1 MTSHT
6 PSTTKPTPTPM
17 PMPPTGE
24 IVSRLL
30 HTLGDPDPAR
40 GAEDIT
46 VVGADPLVPSV
57 HRLADAMSA
66 AIGVFGRQ
74 TAAVGEQRGHPRQRV
89 QVRAGAAI
97 DQLMATHHT
106 TLSGRPLGAL
116 LDDPTL
122 LGNND
127 FYRARDGRWIFIIT
141 TYPHLRD
148 AVHSVLRC
156 GLDAVG
162 IARAA
167 ADWDAFTLEEAIC
180 ARGGVAC
187 VVRSRDEWL
196 AHPAGR
202 HVAGRPVVEIER
214 VGDGPVRPLAPISAA
229 DEALTGVRVLDLT
242 HVIAGPV
249 AARLLAQFGADVLH
263 LTRPDRPDPIPMIAM
278 TGGGKRNAYCDLRDD
293 HDRTA
298 FHAALQDADVFA
310 HAYRGLARH
319 GADAEELVRR
329 RPGLITLEYHA
340 WGAEGPWGERGGFD
354 QLACSAT
361 GFAVEE
367 WTDRPSLPP
376 TYLVNDYLAAYLG
389 AAAVATTLRR
399 RATEGGSWRIRVT
412 LAGVCHWVQDLG
424 LLAREDVRD
433 LPRPGRAAFA
443 ELTTTGTDFGPL
455 TEPATPF
462 AYSGRAVPQPGRRSP
477 LGSAALQWG

>member
-6 PSTTKPTPTPM
+6 LTTTEQASAPST
-17 PMPPTGE
+17 GD
-24 IVSRLL
+24 ILSGLL
-30 HTLGDPDPAR
+30 HTLEGPDPAR

-74 TAAVGEQRGHPRQRV
+74 TAALGELRGHPHQRV
-89 QVRAGAAI
+89 QVEAGAAI
-97 DQLMATHHT
+97 DQLMATYHT
-106 TLSGRPLGAL
+106 TLAGRSLGTLFDDPAL
-116 LDDPTL
+116 LAH
-122 LGNND
+122 ND
-127 FYRARDGRWIFIIT
+127 FYRTRDGRWIFLIT

-156 GLDAVG
+156 GLDKVG

-167 ADWDAFTLEEAIC
+167 ADWDAFTLEEAVC
-180 ARGGVAC
+180 ARGGAAC
-187 VVRSRDEWL
+187 VVRSRSEWL

-202 HVAGRPVVEIER
+202 FVARRPVVEIDR
-214 VGDGPVRPLAPISAA
+214 VADAPARPLTPVPAA
-229 DEALTGVRVLDLT
+229 QEALAGVRVLDLT

-263 LTRPDRPDPIPMIAM
+263 LSRPDRPDPVPMIAM
-278 TGGGKRNAYCDLRDD
+278 TGAGKRNAYCDLRDE
-293 HDRTA
+293 HDRAA
-298 FHAALQDADVFA
+298 FHDALGDADVFV

-319 GADAEELVRR
+319 GASTEDLVRR

-376 TYLVNDYLAAYLG
+376 TYLLNDYLAAYLG
-389 AAAVATTLRR
+389 AAAVATVLRR

-412 LAGVCHWVQDLG
+412 LAGVCHWVQELG
-424 LLAREDVRD
+424 LLTREDVID
-433 LPRPGRAAFA
+433 LPRPGRTPFAA
-443 ELTTTGTDFGPL
+443 LSTTATDFGPL

-462 AYSGRAVPQPGRRSP
+462 TYSGRPVPQPGRRSP
-477 LGSAALQWG
+477 LGSAPLQWL

>member
-1 MTSHT
+1 M
-6 PSTTKPTPTPM
+6 PSNTLTTAEPTPPSS
-17 PMPPTGE
+17 TGE

-74 TAAVGEQRGHPRQRV
+74 TAAVGEMRGHRRQRV
-89 QVRAGAAI
+89 QVQAGAAI
-97 DQLMATHHT
+97 DQLMATYHT
-106 TLSGRPLGAL
+106 TLSGRSLGAL
-116 LDDPTL
+116 LDDPAL

-148 AVHSVLRC
+148 AVCSVLRC
-156 GLDAVG
+156 GLDKAG
-162 IARAA
+162 IAQAA
-167 ADWDAFTLEEAIC
+167 AGWDAFTLEEAIC

-187 VVRSRDEWL
+187 AVRSREEWL

-202 HVAGRPVVEIER
+202 YVAQRPVVEIER
-214 VGDGPVRPLAPISAA
+214 VGDGPVRPLEPIGEA

-249 AARLLAQFGADVLH
+249 GARLLAQFGADVLH
-263 LTRPDRPDPIPMIAM
+263 LSRPDRPDPIPMIVM

-293 HDRTA
+293 HDRAA
-298 FHAALQDADVFA
+298 FHEVLQDTDVFV

-319 GADAEELVRR
+319 GASTEELIRR

-340 WGAEGPWGERGGFD
+340 WGADGPWGERGGFD

-376 TYLVNDYLAAYLG
+376 TYLLNDYLAAYLG
-389 AAAVATTLRR
+389 AAAVATVLRR

-412 LAGVCHWVQDLG
+412 LAGVCHWVQELG
-424 LLAREDVRD
+424 LLSRENVID
-433 LPRPGRAAFA
+433 LPRPGRAPLAA
-443 ELTTTGTDFGPL
+443 LSTTGTDFGPL

-462 AYSGRAVPQPGRRSP
+462 AYSARTVPQPGRRSP
-477 LGSAALQWG
+477 LGSAALQWR

>member
-6 PSTTKPTPTPM
+6 LTTTGTISPTSV
-17 PMPPTGE
+17 GE
-24 IVSRLL
+24 MLSRLL

-74 TAAVGEQRGHPRQRV
+74 TAAVGEQRGHPHQKVEV
-89 QVRAGAAI
+89 QAGAAI
-97 DQLMATHHT
+97 DQLMATYHT
-106 TLSGRPLGAL
+106 TLSGRPIGAL

-148 AVHSVLRC
+148 AVCSVLRC
-156 GLDAVG
+156 GLDKVG
-162 IARAA
+162 IAQATA
-167 ADWDAFTLEEAIC
+167 EWDAFTLEEAIC
-180 ARGGVAC
+180 ARGGAAC
-187 VVRSRDEWL
+187 VVRTRDEWL

-202 HVAGRPVVEIER
+202 YVAQRPVVEIER
-214 VGDGPVRPLAPISAA
+214 VGDGPVRPLEPIGES
-229 DEALTGVRVLDLT
+229 DEALAGVRVLDLT

-263 LTRPDRPDPIPMIAM
+263 LSRPDRPDPIPMIAM
-278 TGGGKRNAYCDLRDD
+278 TGGSKRNAYCDLRDD
-293 HDRTA
+293 HDRAA
-298 FHAALQDADVFA
+298 FHDALEEADVFV

-319 GADAEELVRR
+319 GASTEELVRR

-354 QLACSAT
+354 QLACSAA
-361 GFAVEE
+361 GFAIEE

-376 TYLVNDYLAAYLG
+376 TYLLNDYLAAYLG
-389 AAAVATTLRR
+389 AAAVATVLRR

-412 LAGVCHWVQDLG
+412 LAGVCHWVQELG
-424 LLAREDVRD
+424 LLAREDVLD
-433 LPRPGRAAFA
+433 LPRPGRTPFAA
-443 ELTTTGTDFGPL
+443 LSTTETDFGPL

-462 AYSGRAVPQPGRRSP
+462 AYSGRTVPQAGRRSP
-477 LGSAALQWG
+477 LGSAALQWR

>member
-1 MTSHT
+1 MTSNPPT
-6 PSTTKPTPTPM
+6 TTGPTPPPST
-17 PMPPTGE
+17 GE
-24 IVSRLL
+24 MVSRLL

-74 TAAVGEQRGHPRQRV
+74 TAALGEQRGHPHQRV
-89 QVRAGAAI
+89 RVRAGAAI
-97 DQLMATHHT
+97 DQLMATYHT

-156 GLDAVG
+156 GLDKVG

-167 ADWDAFTLEEAIC
+167 AGWDAFTLEEAVC

-187 VVRSRDEWL
+187 VVRTRHEWL

-202 HVAGRPVVEIER
+202 YVARRPVVEIER
-214 VGDGPVRPLAPISAA
+214 VGDGPVRPLEPVGEAE
-229 DEALTGVRVLDLT
+229 EALAGVRVLDLT

-263 LTRPDRPDPIPMIAM
+263 LSRPDRPDPIPMIAM

-293 HDRTA
+293 HDRAA
-298 FHAALQDADVFA
+298 FHDTLQDADVFV

-319 GADAEELVRR
+319 GASTEELVRR

-340 WGAEGPWGERGGFD
+340 WGADGPWGERGGFD

-361 GFAVEE
+361 GFAVDE

-376 TYLVNDYLAAYLG
+376 TYLLNDYLAAYLG
-389 AAAVATTLRR
+389 AAAVATVLRR

-412 LAGVCHWVQDLG
+412 LAGVCHWVQELG
-424 LLAREDVRD
+424 LLARESVRD
-433 LPRPGRAAFA
+433 LPRPGRAPLAA
-443 ELTTTGTDFGPL
+443 LSTTDTDFGPL

-462 AYSGRAVPQPGRRSP
+462 AYSGRPVPQPGRRSP
-477 LGSAALQWG
+477 LGSAALRWR

>member
-6 PSTTKPTPTPM
+6 LITTGPTPTP
-17 PMPPTGE
+17 PSTGA
-24 IVSRLL
+24 IVSQLL
-30 HTLGDPDPAR
+30 HALGDPDPAR

-74 TAAVGEQRGHPRQRV
+74 TAALGEQRGHRPQKVEV
-89 QVRAGAAI
+89 QAGAAI
-97 DQLMATHHT
+97 DQLMATYHT
-106 TLSGRPLGAL
+106 SLSGRPIGVL
-116 LDDPTL
+116 LDDPAL

-156 GLDAVG
+156 GLDKVG
-162 IARAA
+162 IAQAVA
-167 ADWDAFTLEEAIC
+167 GWDAFTLEEAIS

-202 HVAGRPVVEIER
+202 YVAQRPVVEIER
-214 VGDGPVRPLAPISAA
+214 VGDGPLRPLEPIGED
-229 DEALTGVRVLDLT
+229 DEALAGVRVLDLT

-263 LTRPDRPDPIPMIAM
+263 LSRPDRPDPIPMIAM
-278 TGGGKRNAYCDLRDD
+278 TGGGKRNAYCDLRDA
-293 HDRTA
+293 HDRAA
-298 FHAALQDADVFA
+298 FHDVLQEADVFV

-319 GADAEELVRR
+319 GASTEELVRR
-329 RPGLITLEYHA
+329 RPGLITLELHA
-340 WGAEGPWGERGGFD
+340 WGSEGPWGERGGFD

-376 TYLVNDYLAAYLG
+376 TYLLNDYLAAYLG
-389 AAAVATTLRR
+389 AAAVATVLRR

-412 LAGVCHWVQDLG
+412 LAGVCHWVQELG
-424 LLAREDVRD
+424 LLAREDVLD
-433 LPRPGRAAFA
+433 LPRPGRAPFA
-443 ELTTTGTDFGPL
+443 ALSTTGTDFGPL

-462 AYSGRAVPQPGRRSP
+462 AYSGRTVPQPGRRSP
-477 LGSAALQWG
+477 LGSAALQWR

>member
-1 MTSHT
+1 MTSN
-6 PSTTKPTPTPM
+6 PLTTTRPTPT
-17 PMPPTGE
+17 GE
-24 IVSRLL
+24 VVSQLL
-30 HTLGDPDPAR
+30 HTLGEPDPVRAS
-40 GAEDIT
+40 EDIT

-74 TAAVGEQRGHPRQRV
+74 TAAVGEHRGHPHQRV
-89 QVRAGAAI
+89 EVRAEAAI
-97 DQLMATHHT
+97 DQLMATFHT
-106 TLSGRPLGAL
+106 TLSGRSLGAL

-127 FYRARDGRWIFIIT
+127 FYRTRDDRWIFIIT

-156 GLDAVG
+156 GLDQVG
-162 IARAA
+162 IAHAA

-202 HVAGRPVVEIER
+202 HVARRPVVEIER
-214 VGDGPVRPLAPISAA
+214 VGDGPLRPLKPIGAA
-229 DEALTGVRVLDLT
+229 DEALAGVRVLDLT

-249 AARLLAQFGADVLH
+249 ATRLLAQFGADVLH
-263 LTRPDRPDPIPMIAM
+263 LSRPDRPDPIPMIAM
-278 TGGGKRNAYCDLRDD
+278 TGGGKHNAYCDLRDTD
-293 HDRTA
+293 DRAA
-298 FHAALQDADVFA
+298 FYDALQDADVFA

-319 GADAEELVRR
+319 GASPEELIRR

-340 WGAEGPWGERGGFD
+340 WGADGPWGERGGFD

-361 GFAVEE
+361 GFALEE
-367 WTDRPSLPP
+367 RTDRPSLPP
-376 TYLVNDYLAAYLG
+376 TYLLNDYLAAYLG
-389 AAAVATTLRR
+389 AAAVATALRR

-412 LAGVCHWVQDLG
+412 LAGVCHWVQELG
-424 LLAREDVRD
+424 LLAPEDVRD
-433 LPRPGRAAFA
+433 LPRPGRAALA
-443 ELTTTGTDFGPL
+443 ELSTTATDFGPL

-462 AYSGRAVPQPGRRSP
+462 AYSGRTVPQPGRRSP
-477 LGSAALQWG
+477 LGSAALQWR

>member
-1 MTSHT
+1 MTSNT
-6 PSTTKPTPTPM
+6 LTTTEPTPTL
-17 PMPPTGE
+17 PPTGE

-40 GAEDIT
+40 GAADIT

-74 TAAVGEQRGHPRQRV
+74 TAAVGEQRGHRHQKVKVP
-89 QVRAGAAI
+89 AGAAI
-97 DQLMATHHT
+97 DQLMATYHT
-106 TLSGRPLGAL
+106 TLSGRPIGVL

-156 GLDAVG
+156 GLDKMD

-167 ADWDAFTLEEAIC
+167 ADWDAFTLEEAIG

-187 VVRSRDEWL
+187 AVRSRDEWL

-202 HVAGRPVVEIER
+202 YVARRPVVEIER
-214 VGDGPVRPLAPISAA
+214 VGDGPVRPLEPIGED

-249 AARLLAQFGADVLH
+249 STRLLAQFGADVLH

-278 TGGGKRNAYCDLRDD
+278 TGGGKRNAYCDLRDE
-293 HDRTA
+293 HDRAA
-298 FHAALQDADVFA
+298 FHDALQDADVFV

-319 GADAEELVRR
+319 GASTEDLIRR

-340 WGAEGPWGERGGFD
+340 WGADGPWGERGGFD

-361 GFAVEE
+361 GFALEE

-376 TYLVNDYLAAYLG
+376 TYLLNDYLAAYLG
-389 AAAVATTLRR
+389 AAAVATVLRR
-399 RATEGGSWRIRVT
+399 RAAEGGSWRIRVT
-412 LAGVCHWVQDLG
+412 LAGVCHWVQELG
-424 LLAREDVRD
+424 LLAREDVLD
-433 LPRPGRAAFA
+433 LPRPGRTPLAA
-443 ELTTTGTDFGPL
+443 LSTTATDFGPI

-462 AYSGRAVPQPGRRSP
+462 TYSGRTVPQPGRRSP
-477 LGSAALQWG
+477 LGSAAPQWR

>member
-6 PSTTKPTPTPM
+6 LSTTQPTTP
-17 PMPPTGE
+17 PSSSTDE
-24 IVSRLL
+24 IVSQLL

-40 GAEDIT
+40 GAEGIT

-57 HRLADAMSA
+57 HRLADSMSA

-74 TAAVGEQRGHPRQRV
+74 TAALGEQRGHRHQRV
-89 QVRAGAAI
+89 EVQAGAAI
-97 DQLMATHHT
+97 DQLMATYHT
-106 TLSGRPLGAL
+106 TLAGRPIGAL
-116 LDDPTL
+116 LEDPAL
-122 LGNND
+122 LDNND

-156 GLDAVG
+156 GLDKVD

-187 VVRSRDEWL
+187 AVRSRDEWL

-202 HVAGRPVVEIER
+202 HVAQRPVVEIER
-214 VGDGPVRPLAPISAA
+214 VGDGPVRPLEPIGEA
-229 DEALTGVRVLDLT
+229 DEALTDIRVLDLT

-249 AARLLAQFGADVLH
+249 STRLLAQFGADVLH

-278 TGGGKRNAYCDLRDD
+278 TGGGKRNAYCDLRDAD
-293 HDRTA
+293 DRAA
-298 FHAALQDADVFA
+298 FHDALQEADVFV

-319 GADAEELVRR
+319 GASTEELIRR

-340 WGAEGPWGERGGFD
+340 WGAEGPWPNAAGSINSPAPQPD
-354 QLACSAT
+354 S
-361 GFAVEE
+361 
-367 WTDRPSLPP
+367 PSKSGPTARHCRPP
-376 TYLVNDYLAAYLG
+376 TCS
-389 AAAVATTLRR
+389 TTTSPPTS
-399 RATEGGSWRIRVT
+399 APPPS
-412 LAGVCHWVQDLG
+412 
-424 LLAREDVRD
+424 
-433 LPRPGRAAFA
+433 PRSCADAPPRAA
-443 ELTTTGTDFGPL
+443 
-455 TEPATPF
+455 
-462 AYSGRAVPQPGRRSP
+462 PGA
-477 LGSAALQWG
+477 SA

>member
-1 MTSHT
+1 MTSHPLATASST
-6 PSTTKPTPTPM
+6 PLPLTH
-17 PMPPTGE
+17 E

-46 VVGADPLVPSV
+46 VVGTDPLVPSV

-74 TAAVGEQRGHPRQRV
+74 TATLGEARGHRHQNVEV
-89 QVRAGAAI
+89 QAKAAI
-97 DQLMATHHT
+97 DQLMATYHT
-106 TLSGRPLGAL
+106 TLSGRPIGAL
-116 LDDPTL
+116 LDDPAL
-122 LGNND
+122 LANND

-148 AVHSVLRC
+148 AAYSVLRC
-156 GLDAVG
+156 GLDQVG

-187 VVRSRDEWL
+187 AVRSRDEWL

-202 HVAGRPVVEIER
+202 YVAQRPVVEIER
-214 VGDGPVRPLAPISAA
+214 VGDGPVRPLAPIGEA
-229 DEALTGVRVLDLT
+229 DEALTDIRVLDLT

-249 AARLLAQFGADVLH
+249 STRLLAQFGADVLH

-278 TGGGKRNAYCDLRDD
+278 TGGGKRNAYCDLRDA
-293 HDRTA
+293 HDRAA
-298 FHAALQDADVFA
+298 FHDALQDADVFVS
-310 HAYRGLARH
+310 AYRGLARH
-319 GADAEELVRR
+319 GASTEELVRR

-340 WGAEGPWGERGGFD
+340 WGTEGPWGERGGFD

-376 TYLVNDYLAAYLG
+376 TYLLNDYLAAYLG
-389 AAAVATTLRR
+389 AAAVATVLRR

-412 LAGVCHWVQDLG
+412 LAGVCHWVQELG
-424 LLAREDVRD
+424 LLAREDVLD
-433 LPRPGRAAFA
+433 LPRPGGTPLAA
-443 ELTTTGTDFGPL
+443 LSTTATDFGPI

-462 AYSGRAVPQPGRRSP
+462 AYGGRPVPQPGRRSP
-477 LGSAALQWG
+477 LGSAALQWR

>member
-6 PSTTKPTPTPM
+6 QSTTKQTPPTP
-17 PMPPTGE
+17 E
-24 IVSRLL
+24 IVSQLL
-30 HTLGDPDPAR
+30 RTLGDPDPVR

-74 TAAVGEQRGHPRQRV
+74 TAAVGELRGHRHQKVEV
-89 QVRAGAAI
+89 QAGAAI
-97 DQLMATHHT
+97 DQLMATYHT
-106 TLSGRPLGAL
+106 TLSGRPIGAL
-116 LDDPTL
+116 LDDPAL

-127 FYRARDGRWIFIIT
+127 FYRARDGRWIFIIA

-156 GLDAVG
+156 GLDKVD

-196 AHPAGR
+196 AHPSGR
-202 HVAGRPVVEIER
+202 YVAQRPVVEIER
-214 VGDGPVRPLAPISAA
+214 VGDGPVRPLGPIGAA
-229 DEALTGVRVLDLT
+229 DEALADLRVLDLT

-249 AARLLAQFGADVLH
+249 STRLLAQFGADVLH

-278 TGGGKRNAYCDLRDD
+278 TGGGKRNAYCDLRDA
-293 HDRTA
+293 HDRAA
-298 FHAALQDADVFA
+298 FHDALQEADVFV

-319 GADAEELVRR
+319 GASTEELVRR
-329 RPGLITLEYHA
+329 RPGLIALEYHA
-340 WGAEGPWGERGGFD
+340 WGSEGPWGERGGFD

-361 GFAVEE
+361 GFAMEE

-376 TYLVNDYLAAYLG
+376 TYLLNDYLAAYLG
-389 AAAVATTLRR
+389 AAAVATVLRR

-412 LAGVCHWVQDLG
+412 LAGVCHWVQELG
-424 LLAREDVRD
+424 LLTREDVLG
-433 LPRPGRAAFA
+433 LPLPGRTPMAA
-443 ELTTTGTDFGPL
+443 LSTTATDFGPL

-462 AYSGRAVPQPGRRSP
+462 AYSGRPVPQPGRRSP
-477 LGSAALQWG
+477 LGSAALQWLQGAV

>member
-1 MTSHT
+1 MTSH
-6 PSTTKPTPTPM
+6 PLTTTGTISPTSV
-17 PMPPTGE
+17 GE
-24 IVSRLL
+24 IVSGLL
-30 HTLGDPDPAR
+30 HALGDLDPAR
-40 GAEDIT
+40 GAEDVT

-74 TAAVGEQRGHPRQRV
+74 TAALGEQRGHPHQRV
-89 QVRAGAAI
+89 EVRAEAAI
-97 DQLMATHHT
+97 DQLMATYRT

-148 AVHSVLRC
+148 AVAAVLRC
-156 GLDAVG
+156 PLDKVG

-187 VVRSRDEWL
+187 AVRTRDEWL

-202 HVAGRPVVEIER
+202 YVAQRPVVEIER
-214 VGDGPVRPLAPISAA
+214 VGDGPVRPLGPIGAA
-229 DEALTGVRVLDLT
+229 DEALAGVRVLDLT

-249 AARLLAQFGADVLH
+249 STRLLAQFGADVLH
-263 LTRPDRPDPIPMIAM
+263 LSRPDRPDPIPMIAM

-293 HDRTA
+293 HDRAA
-298 FHAALQDADVFA
+298 FHDALQDADVFA

-319 GADAEELVRR
+319 GASTEELVRR

-376 TYLVNDYLAAYLG
+376 TYLLNDYLAAYLG
-389 AAAVATTLRR
+389 AAAVATVLRR

-412 LAGVCHWVQDLG
+412 LAGVCHWVRELG
-424 LLAREDVRD
+424 LLAWEDVRD
-433 LPRPGRAAFA
+433 LPRPGRVPLA
-443 ELTTTGTDFGPL
+443 ELSATDTDFGPL

-462 AYSGRAVPQPGRRSP
+462 AYSGRPVPQPGRRSP
-477 LGSAALQWG
+477 LGSDALQWR